1 MFTVMS
7 SVILQNALSTSGA
20 KENVLLVLKFGIKIK
35 LTVMKT
41 AGLQNRRSQERFLP
55 FTDSF

>member
-7 SVILQNALSTSGA
+7 SVILQNALSTGRA
-20 KENVLLVLKFGIKIK
+20 KENVLLVLKFGIKVK

-41 AGLQNRRSQERFLP
+41 AGLQN
-55 FTDSF
+55 